1 MKIKILNKERTVF
14 DVYCKVKMRKLV
26 SDYVIIGTNMDCEDI
41 VLKTFDNEESAKST
55 MVWIA
60 ERYGDNPDCVLIL

>member
-1 MKIKILNKERTVF
+1 MEIKILDHAHIVF

-41 VLKTFDNEESAKST
+41 VLKTFDNEESAKSA
-55 MVWIA
+55 MAWIA
-60 ERYGDNPDCVLIL
+60 QRYGDNHDCVLIL